1 MTSKTKV
8 IGFREYGE
16 DLYQKSFKY
25 TTQGNTTN
33 EYSESFSGDV
43 YLSGGMYEV
52 IGDTT
57 DGDYVEFSVTDE
69 DNVLGQ
75 GAGFTITKFLEKEY
89 INPDRKYRE
98 VTSEDGAFIPSS
110 LYLTLTYHCAG
121 STAPKVI
128 VRYKMRK

>member
-1 MTSKTKV
+1 M
-8 IGFREYGE
+8 
-16 DLYQKSFKY
+16 
-25 TTQGNTTN
+25 
-33 EYSESFSGDV
+33 DV
-43 YLSGGMYEV
+43 HLSGGMYEV
-52 IGDTT
+52 IGAVT

-69 DNVLGQ
+69 DNVLGY

-98 VTSEDGAFIPSS
+98 VSSEDAALIPSG

-121 STAPKVI
+121 SATPTVL